1 MEIFVIRSSKP
12 MTDKD
17 HPATSGLIA
26 AWGSGDPGALGDLIP
41 VVYPE
46 LRRIARQHLR
56 RWSGGQTF
64 ESAALANEVYLK
76 LVGAGGIACES
87 RVHFLA
93 LCSQMIRRILVD
105 HGRRRASA
113 KGGGGKQ
120 RIPLDDVLGRAPA
133 PGADILALNEAL
145 ERLSQIDPRK
155 SRVVEL
161 RYFGGLTTIET
172 AEALGISEETAKR
185 DWRMAKAWLH
195 QALTDSP

>member
-1 MEIFVIRSSKP
+1 MAQ
-12 MTDKD
+12 KD
-17 HPATSGLIA
+17 HPDTSGLVA
-26 AWGSGDPGALGDLIP
+26 AWGSGDPAALRDLIP
-41 VVYPE
+41 LVYPE

-56 RWSGGQTF
+56 CWNGGQTF

-76 LVGAGGIACES
+76 LVRAGGIPCEG
-87 RVHFLA
+87 RIHFLA

-113 KGGGGKQ
+113 KHGGREQ
-120 RIPLDDVLGRAPA
+120 NTPLDHLLVGTPA
-133 PGADILALNEAL
+133 PGVDILALNEAL
-145 ERLSQIDPRK
+145 ERLSQIDSRK

-185 DWRMAKAWLH
+185 DWRMAKAWLL
-195 QALTDSP
+195 QALIDQP

>member
-1 MEIFVIRSSKP
+1 MEQ
-12 MTDKD
+12 KD
-17 HPATSGLIA
+17 HQDISGLVA
-26 AWGSGDPGALGDLIP
+26 AWGNGDAAALRDLIP

-56 RWSGGQTF
+56 RWNGGQTF

-76 LVGAGGIACES
+76 LVRAGGIACES
-87 RVHFLA
+87 RIHFLA

-113 KGGGGKQ
+113 KHGE
-120 RIPLDDVLGRAPA
+120 RERRMPLDHVLV
-133 PGADILALNEAL
+133 GASVTGIDILALNEAL

-185 DWRMAKAWLH
+185 DWRMAKAWLL
-195 QALTDSP
+195 QALIDQP

>member
-1 MEIFVIRSSKP
+1 MAQ
-12 MTDKD
+12 KD
-17 HPATSGLIA
+17 GQDTSGLVA
-26 AWGSGDPGALGDLIP
+26 AWGSGDPAALRDLIP

-56 RWSGGQTF
+56 RWNGGQTF

-76 LVGAGGIACES
+76 LVRAGGIACES

-113 KGGGGKQ
+113 KHGGKEH
-120 RIPLDDVLGRAPA
+120 RAPLDQVQLEAPSS
-133 PGADILALNEAL
+133 GADILALNEAL
-145 ERLSQIDPRK
+145 ERLSHIDPRK
-155 SRVVEL
+155 ARVVEL
-161 RYFGGLTTIET
+161 RYFGGLTTVET

-185 DWRMAKAWLH
+185 DWRMAKAWLL
-195 QALTDSP
+195 QALSDHR